1 MSTESSSAHLE
12 FDPARLGVAR
22 EILDLLG
29 AAPNKTM
36 GQNFLVNSG
45 ALDKIAATAKLNK
58 DDTILEVGPGLGAL
72 SVRLLRDGGRIVA
85 IEKDAKY
92 AAFLER
98 QFAPQPFTLIHGDA
112 LDLKWE
118 DLNLPDGTKV
128 VANLPYSIS
137 KPMLRRIYEEW
148 RPHLQSATLL
158 VQREVALRMISEPG
172 TREYGPLSIMAH
184 LYSRTKRVFDI
195 APGSFYPPPEVTSSV
210 IHVEFLETPALE
222 LRDEKRFWTV
232 VRAAFSQRRK
242 TLGNT
247 MKPLASKEKL
257 AEVWQTT
264 GIDPIRRGETL
275 SIAEFGVLTD
285 ALSISPIESASP
297 DALFEESPEAS
308 AVVD

>member
-1 MSTESSSAHLE
+1 MPTESSPTTLE
-12 FDPARLGVAR
+12 FDPARLSVVR
-22 EILDLLG
+22 EILELLG

-36 GQNFLVNSG
+36 GQNFLVNAG
-45 ALDKIAATAKLNK
+45 ALDKIAVTSGISK
-58 DDTILEVGPGLGAL
+58 DDTILEIGPGLGAL
-72 SVRLLRDGGRIVA
+72 SVRLLRDGGRVVA

-112 LDLKWE
+112 LDLSWE
-118 DLNLPDGTKV
+118 ELDLPDGTKV

-148 RPHLQSATLL
+148 RPHLSSATLL
-158 VQREVALRMISEPG
+158 VQREVALRMIAQPG

-184 LYSRTKRVFDI
+184 LYSQTKRVFDI
-195 APGSFYPPPEVTSSV
+195 APGSFMPAPEVTSSV
-210 IHVEFLETPALE
+210 IHAQFLETPALE
-222 LRDEKRFWTV
+222 LHDEKRFWTV

-257 AEVWQTT
+257 AQVWQAT

-275 SIAEFGVLTD
+275 SIEEFGVLTD
-285 ALSISPIESASP
+285 ALATEK
-297 DALFEESPEAS
+297 E
-308 AVVD
+308 

>member
-1 MSTESSSAHLE
+1 MPTESSSAPLE

-36 GQNFLVNSG
+36 GQNFLVNAG
-45 ALDKIAATAKLNK
+45 ALDKIAATASLNK
-58 DDTILEVGPGLGAL
+58 DDTILEIGPGLGAL

-112 LDLKWE
+112 LDLGWE
-118 DLNLPDGTKV
+118 DLDLPDGSKV

-158 VQREVALRMISEPG
+158 VQREVALRMIAQPG

-184 LYSRTKRVFDI
+184 LYSQTKRVFDI
-195 APGSFYPPPEVTSSV
+195 APGSFFPPPEVTSSV
-210 IHVEFLETPALE
+210 IHAQFLETPALE

-257 AEVWQTT
+257 AQVWQSTD
-264 GIDPIRRGETL
+264 IDPIRRGETL
-275 SIAEFGVLTD
+275 SIEEFGALTD
-285 ALSISPIESASP
+285 ALAAEKSTIEAVESAS
-297 DALFEESPEAS
+297 D
-308 AVVD
+308 

>member
-1 MSTESSSAHLE
+1 MPTESSPTPLE

-22 EILDLLG
+22 EILELLG

-36 GQNFLVNSG
+36 GQNFLVNAG
-45 ALDKIAATAKLNK
+45 ALDKIAATASLDKN
-58 DDTILEVGPGLGAL
+58 DAVLEIGPGLGAL
-72 SVRLLRDGGRIVA
+72 TVRLLRDSSHVVA
-85 IEKDAKY
+85 IEKDAKF

-112 LDLKWE
+112 LDLGWE
-118 DLNLPDGTKV
+118 DLDLPDGAKI

-158 VQREVALRMISEPG
+158 VQREVALRMIAAPG

-195 APGSFYPPPEVTSSV
+195 APGSFFPPPEVTSSV
-210 IHVEFLETPALE
+210 IHARFLETPALE

-232 VRAAFSQRRK
+232 VRAAFAQRRK

-257 AEVWQTT
+257 AQVWQTT

-275 SIAEFGVLTD
+275 SIEEFGQLTD
-285 ALSISPIESASP
+285 ALAVENPTAEAAS
-297 DALFEESPEAS
+297 E
-308 AVVD
+308 